1 MVNFEINLEEIPKA
15 AGVYFWK
22 DQKGSILYIGKS
34 KNIYKRI
41 NEYLDGALNSYKTKK
56 MMSKA
61 ASLDFIVTKNEK
73 EALLLEQE
81 LIKKYH
87 PYYNILLLDDK
98 KYPFIVVS
106 LKNHKLEITTRFYY
120 KQTKN
125 SFYYGPLPTGYGSK
139 VLKNFLIR
147 ECLFKDGLPIENNSI
162 EFWKEQFNY
171 AKLILS
177 SSNQFIIKKLKH
189 QLNWAIENEQFEI
202 AKEIHETLTYLDKK
216 NQVKQAIDFGNSEN
230 FDVIVFDVVQEYL
243 LIVIHHFVNGIFN
256 LQEEFIIEIKTGLV
270 DETMIEFINQFYQ
283 IRNQVKKIITNQNL
297 EQWKISTSLNLMRP
311 QKGKYFQALNNA
323 LDNLKLNQ
331 DLKINTYKNQVE
343 KITKA
348 KIFLDQIC
356 NQEIKN
362 FLMVDNSNFANND
375 IVSVFIYYKNFQ
387 PFYANYRKYYLKT
400 KLKNKSDVFYMEH
413 GLRKYFKQDPD
424 FFDDLD
430 LLIVDGGIA
439 QINVAKQVLKELNLN
454 IPIIGLV
461 KNNQHKTDHLLTSDR
476 KKNYFNDLDVYN
488 FFSKLQIEVDEFAKN
503 YHREKRLQNSLSR
516 TLVSIDGIGLKT
528 ETRLLNHFKTY
539 TNIFNATEAE
549 LKKIVSEKI
558 SLKIIEKLKNG
569 V

>member
-22 DQKGSILYIGKS
+22 DQKGSILYIGKA

-375 IVSVFIYYKNFQ
+375 IVSVFVYYKNFQ

-413 GLRKYFKQDPD
+413 GLRKYFKQDQD
-424 FFDDLD
+424 FFNDLD

-558 SLKIIEKLKNG
+558 ALKIIEKLKNG

>member
-1 MVNFEINLEEIPKA
+1 MVNFVINLEEIPKA

-22 DQKGSILYIGKS
+22 DQKGSILYIGKA

-162 EFWKEQFNY
+162 GFWKEQFNY

-256 LQEEFIIEIKTGLV
+256 LQEEFIIEIKTGLI

-297 EQWKISTSLNLMRP
+297 EQWKISTSLNLVRP

-356 NQEIKN
+356 NQDIKN

-387 PFYANYRKYYLKT
+387 PFYGNYRKYFLKT
-400 KLKNKSDVFYMEH
+400 KLKNKSDVSYMEQ

-424 FFDDLD
+424 FFNDLD
-430 LLIVDGGIA
+430 LLIVDGGVA
-439 QINVAKQVLKELNLN
+439 QINTAKQVLKELNLN
-454 IPIIGLV
+454 LPIVGLV
-461 KNNQHKTDHLLTSDR
+461 KNDQHKTDHLLTSD
-476 KKNYFNDLDVYN
+476 KKKYYFNDLDVYN

-558 SLKIIEKLKNG
+558 ALKIIEKLKNG

>member
-1 MVNFEINLEEIPKA
+1 MFNFAINLEEIPQNS
-15 AGVYFWK
+15 GVYFWK
-22 DQKGSILYIGKS
+22 DQKGSILYIGKA
-34 KNIYKRI
+34 KNINKRI
-41 NEYLDGALNSYKTKK
+41 NEYLEGALNSYKTKK
-56 MMSKA
+56 MMSKV

-81 LIKKYH
+81 LIKKHH

-106 LKNHKLEITTRFYY
+106 LKKHKLEIATRFYY

-162 EFWKEQFNY
+162 SFWKEQYNY

-177 SSNQFIIKKLKH
+177 SSNQFILKKLKH

-216 NQVKQAIDFGNSEN
+216 NQVKQAIDFGNNEN

-297 EQWKISTSLNLMRP
+297 EQWKISTSLNLVRP

-331 DLKINTYKNQVE
+331 DLKISTYKNQVE

-387 PFYANYRKYYLKT
+387 PFHGNYRKYFLKT
-400 KLKNKSDVFYMEH
+400 KLKNKSDVSYMEQ

-424 FFDDLD
+424 FFNDLD
-430 LLIVDGGIA
+430 LLIVDGGVA
-439 QINVAKQVLKELNLN
+439 QINTAKQVLKELNLN
-454 IPIIGLV
+454 LRIVGLV
-461 KNNQHKTDHLLTSDR
+461 KNNQHKTDHLLTSD
-476 KKNYFNDLDVYN
+476 KKKYYFNDLDVYN

-528 ETRLLNHFKTY
+528 ETKLLNHFKTY

-558 SLKIIEKLKNG
+558 ALKIIEKFKNG

>member
-22 DQKGSILYIGKS
+22 DQKGSILYIGKA

-120 KQTKN
+120 KKTKN

-348 KIFLDQIC
+348 KIFLNQIC

-476 KKNYFNDLDVYN
+476 KKKYFNDLDVYN

-539 TNIFNATEAE
+539 TNIFNATETE

-558 SLKIIEKLKNG
+558 ALKIIEKLKNG

>member
-22 DQKGSILYIGKS
+22 DQKGSILYIGKA

-476 KKNYFNDLDVYN
+476 KKKYFNDLDVYN

-558 SLKIIEKLKNG
+558 ALKIIEKLKNG